1 MKQIL
6 VSCFAILFAI
16 NFAKASHI
24 VGGEMY
30 YDYLGNNQYRIYVA
44 LYRDCL
50 STGAAFD
57 DPISVGV
64 FNSSNVMVD
73 QISIPFP
80 GSTNLPVIFNNPCVT
95 PPSNICVERA
105 IYTTIRFLPPTPGG
119 YTLAYQRCC
128 RGPNVTNLNNPDD
141 TGLTLTC
148 HIPGSENN
156 FFENSSARFTNYPP
170 LVLCNNENLNFDHS
184 ATDPDGDVLTYEL
197 VTPNAGANSINPA
210 PNPPPAPTYPL
221 VSWAG
226 GFNAAVP
233 LGAGSSTTLN
243 ANNGALFVDANLLGL
258 YVVGIR
264 VNEWRNGVII
274 SSTTRDFLFRVVN
287 CVVQLSAVITP
298 QEQTPGFV
306 SYCQGLTFTFDNQ
319 SFGANNYQW
328 DFGVSGTTTDVS
340 TAFEPTFTF
349 PSPGTYQV
357 MLVANPGWPC
367 TDTSY
372 IDVTVNNPFSV
383 DVNFQDS
390 TCFIDNSTDFFSVI
404 NGPAG
409 TTLEWDFGPNGTP
422 QSATTTNV
430 LGVTFDDPLN
440 NYVKLVATS
449 GTCSDSVTY
458 PIFFHAPPLAD
469 LAFQANHECLGLTQ
483 TFINNSVN
491 GSSYW
496 WDFGVSGTTTD
507 VSTVSQP
514 TFTFP
519 GPGTYP
525 ITLITEIVP
534 GCRDTLQ
541 QNITV
546 YEPLS
551 VSFTHPDSLCI
562 LNNSIDFAG
571 NVSGPSITQYS
582 WNFGPFATPQ
592 TATTESVN
600 DVVYSQAGLHNV
612 SLTASFLQCSET
624 ETSTIFLYHEPTI
637 EFSVNDELRCAP
649 STAYFTSNCTAD
661 TDILY
666 FWDFGDGGTSN
677 EENPTHV
684 YLNPGQYSVT
694 LKIITVEGCLDTLT
708 LTKIGLIIVHPNPVA
723 AFTIDKN
730 QTDICDSEIQFFDHS
745 QGALTYLY
753 VFDDANGAT
762 SAEENPVYAYVSD
775 GQHVPLLVVENEFGC
790 KDTAR
795 TTLFIDPFSPYIPN
809 TFTPDGNEFN
819 NEFHAVVALE
829 AVSWKMEIFNRWG
842 QRVFE
847 TLDQNDF
854 WDGTYDGFAAVE
866 GVYIYKVTYTPCGIL
881 QNEQII
887 TGHVSLLR

>member
-1 MKQIL
+1 
-6 VSCFAILFAI
+6 
-16 NFAKASHI
+16 
-24 VGGEMY
+24 MY
-30 YDYLGNNQYRIYVA
+30 YDYLGNNQYRIYVS

-50 STGAAFD
+50 SNGAPFD
-57 DPISVGV
+57 DPIHIGV
-64 FNSSNVMVD
+64 FDSNNNMVD
-73 QISIPFP
+73 QIDIPFP

-105 IYTTIRFLPPTPGG
+105 IYTTVRLLPPTVGG

-148 HIPGSENN
+148 FIPGSGNN
-156 FFENSSARFTNYPP
+156 FYQNSSPRFTNYPP
-170 LVLCNNENLNFDHS
+170 LVLCNNEDLNFDHS
-184 ATDPDGDVLTYEL
+184 ATDPDGDILTYEL
-197 VTPNAGANSINPA
+197 VTPNAGANSVNPA
-210 PNPPPAPTYPL
+210 PNPPPSPVYPL

-226 GFNAAVP
+226 GFNAAIP
-233 LGAGSSTTLN
+233 LGTGSSTTIN
-243 ANNGALFVDANLLGL
+243 PNTGALFVDANLLGL

-328 DFGVSGTTTDVS
+328 DFGVSGTTTDIS

-349 PSPGTYQV
+349 PTPGTYQV
-357 MLVANPGWPC
+357 MLIANPGWPC

-372 IDVTVNNPFSV
+372 INVTVNNPFSV

-390 TCFIDNSTDFFSVI
+390 TCFIANSTDFFSVV

-409 TTLEWDFGPNGTP
+409 TNLEWDFGPNSSP
-422 QSATTTNV
+422 QSATTASV
-430 LGVTFDDPLN
+430 LGVTFSNPLG
-440 NYVKLVATS
+440 NYVKLVGTS

-458 PIFFHAPPLAD
+458 PIFFYSPPLAN

-496 WDFGVSGTTTD
+496 WDFGVSGSTTD

-519 GPGTYP
+519 APGTYP

-551 VSFTHPDSLCI
+551 VSFTHADSLCI
-562 LNNSIDFAG
+562 LNNSVNFVG

-582 WNFGPFATPQ
+582 WNFGSFATPQ

-600 DVVYSQAGLHNV
+600 NVVYSQAGLHNV
-612 SLTASFLQCSET
+612 TLTASFLNCSET

-637 EFSVNDELRCAP
+637 EFGVNDALRCAP

-661 TDILY
+661 TEILY

-677 EENPTHV
+677 DENPIHV

-694 LKIITVEGCLDTLT
+694 LKIITVAGCLDTLT
-708 LTKIGLIIVHPNPVA
+708 MTKIGLIIVHPNPVA
-723 AFTIDKN
+723 DFTIDKN
-730 QTDICDSEIQFFDHS
+730 QTDICNSEIQFFNHS

-753 VFDDANGAT
+753 DFDDANDAT
-762 SAEENPVYAYVSD
+762 SSEENPVYSYVSD
-775 GQHVPLLVVENEFGC
+775 GQHVPILIVENEFGC

-819 NEFHAVVALE
+819 NEFHAVLALE

-842 QRVFE
+842 ARVFE
-847 TLDQNDF
+847 TLDQNDY
-854 WDGTYDGFAAVE
+854 WDGTYNGLAAVE
-866 GVYIYKVTYTPCGIL
+866 GVYIYKVTYTPCGIV